1 MSLAFDLSWDPFSF
15 MGNFFPNLSIITA
28 PLHQLTTK
36 DTPWN
41 WKKKAQEAFDNLKTI
56 LSNDRVPAHYD
67 PSKQIGIS
75 CDASACGIGT
85 VLFHRYPDGSE
96 RPISN
101 VSKSLTDAQRNYS
114 QIQKEA
120 LAIVFALKKFHQF
133 LYGRR
138 FILVTDHK
146 PLLAL
151 FGPTKPTPA
160 LAGNIL
166 ARWALTLS
174 QYDYIKSTGRQVNME
189 TQMSSV
195 DFPLDLSRL
204 PIGPSLTMGKKLKTS
219 TQFV

>member
-1 MSLAFDLSWDPFSF
+1 MQSKTCQSPLTSLAFDLSWDPFSF
-15 MGNFFPNLSIITA
+15 MGNCFPNLSIITA

-41 WKKKAQEAFDNLKTI
+41 WNKKAQEAFDNLKTI

-75 CDASACGIGT
+75 CDASACGIET

-174 QYDYIKSTGRQVNME
+174 QYDYIKEYRKTSEHGNADV
-189 TQMSSV
+189 
-195 DFPLDLSRL
+195 LSRL
-204 PIGPSLTMGKKLKTS
+204 PIGP
-219 TQFV
+219 Q